1 MSALLLLL
9 FPLAILGLAIS
20 SDDDDPDDTV
30 PDPERPS
37 DGGDL
42 LDTPDGPANPKPLEP
57 EPFEKTPDGRRVFEG
72 TDEGQTFLLS
82 STDDVVFARGGD
94 DTVVGGNGDD
104 ELFMGD
110 GDDRTFPR
118 DGAYNRGS
126 SGPSVLYFG
135 DYSSSGGPIQGDGG
149 DDVIRGGAGSDE
161 IKDRQGADRLYGDT
175 GNDIL
180 DARDTID
187 ATAAPDSLFGGL
199 GRDVLI
205 ADAGDIVSGGDN
217 PDRFAIAQ
225 SDLGDEAVTITDYE
239 AGEIIAVE
247 LRGATP
253 QDVFLRL
260 SDSGEDTEIVLDDAV
275 IGRLTG
281 VTDPTSVRLDF
292 IDNLDEV
299 YSFSP
304 LGR

>member
-20 SDDDDPDDTV
+20 SDDDDPDESL
-30 PDPERPS
+30 PEPERTS
-37 DGGDL
+37 DGSDL
-42 LDTPDGPANPKPLEP
+42 LDEPDRPADPEPPEP

-110 GDDRTFPR
+110 GDDRTFPK

-126 SGPSVLYFG
+126 SGSDVLYLG
-135 DYSSSGGPIQGDGG
+135 DYYSSDRPFQGDGG

-161 IKDRQGADRLYGDT
+161 IKDRQGANRLYGDT

-180 DARDTID
+180 DARDAFP
-187 ATAAPDSLFGGL
+187 ATAASDSLFGGL

-217 PDRFAIAQ
+217 PDRFGIAQ

-275 IGRLTG
+275 IARLTG
-281 VTDPTSVRLDF
+281 VTDPTSVRLDY
-292 IDNLDEV
+292 IDTFDEI

-304 LGR
+304 SGA